1 MSQKVSRRLGIRNPL
16 VNGKY
21 LEYNVVIRSPKNE
34 SKAQR
39 KENPEIHHQNV
50 GAFFSE
56 KRNAEFAAGFFH
68 DSPFRNDPPFAN
80 TTSTASAF

>member
-21 LEYNVVIRSPKNE
+21 LGYNVVIRSSKNE

-39 KENPEIHHQNV
+39 KGKPEIHHQNV
-50 GAFFSE
+50 DAFFSE
-56 KRNAEFAAGFFH
+56 KEMLSSRRGFFMLLLLE
-68 DSPFRNDPPFAN
+68 
-80 TTSTASAF
+80 